1 MADLSKT
8 VAIIFE
14 GEDKTGAALDK
25 VEASLK
31 GIDAEARG
39 AAGGLKQ
46 IDDSADGLGRA
57 GVSADS
63 LGRAIKAL
71 AIAAVVQDFIAANVA
86 LEKFERSMVATAG
99 SSAAAAREFDFVR
112 DLANRFGVDL
122 LDTADAYA
130 KFAGA
135 AKGTALEGEGAR
147 LVFEAFAGTMTRLGS
162 NSVEVSGAMT
172 QLAQG
177 VSKGKF
183 ELDDLKSI
191 AERLPGFFGA
201 FEKSLG
207 LASGEIFE
215 LISAGKIGARELLI
229 FSDTLREGL
238 AGVDFDGFAASS
250 ARFKNAISEAYLEL
264 GKGGAFDVLTKG
276 VQAGTASIVGIIAA
290 FETLGT
296 IIGSVAGAILSGDW
310 ASLGDVIGES
320 IGRGADKTRAA
331 RDALL
336 GVQEAAARTGDAG
349 EDAGQRIADGM
360 DKGAGSAKDLQKA
373 AGEVDK
379 ALKALGVDPKLFV
392 DPIATVKKA
401 FADLASNPAANGDQI
416 FAGFLAALD
425 KLKAGKDVTE
435 LGAAMK
441 AAFERGA
448 IGADA
453 LAAAMELL
461 ERKQDGTYKGM
472 AGGTVVSKENADAL
486 ARQAKEADKA
496 TEAAAKMKLELE
508 KLASNERIKFIEAKV
523 QLDVAQLE
531 ADTERIKAIFSSIDN
546 TINSTGDL
554 LGDLFGDLLAA
565 YNQPGFSAQYAVEA
579 QIRLENERRERA
591 LKLQEELTKATVDEM
606 RARTKA
612 LQNGDAL
619 IKIDGAG
626 LKPHLEAFMWEILRA
641 IQTRVNRDG
650 LRMLVGV

>member
-14 GEDKTGAALDK
+14 GEDKTGAALGK

-31 GIDAEARG
+31 GIDTEARG

-46 IDDSADGLGRA
+46 IDDSADGLERA

-63 LGRAIKAL
+63 LARAIKSV
-71 AIAAVVQDFIAANVA
+71 AIAVVVQDFIDANAA
-86 LEKFERSMVATAG
+86 LENFDRSMIATVG
-99 SSAAAAREFDFVR
+99 SSEAAAREFDFVR
-112 DLANRFGVDL
+112 DLASRFGVDL
-122 LDTADAYA
+122 LETADAYA

-135 AKGTALEGEGAR
+135 AKDTALEGEGAQI
-147 LVFEAFAGTMTRLGS
+147 VFEAFAGTMARAGS
-162 NSVEVSGAMT
+162 NSDDVYGAMV

-183 ELDDLKSI
+183 ELEDLKSI
-191 AERLPGFFGA
+191 AERIPGFFVQ
-201 FEKSLG
+201 F
-207 LASGEIFE
+207 ASSMDVSTAE
-215 LISAGKIGARELLI
+215 LYEMISASEIGSRELLI
-229 FSDTLREGL
+229 FSDTLRDGL
-238 AGVDFDGFAASS
+238 AGVDFDGFASSS
-250 ARFKNAISEAYLEL
+250 ARFKNAITEAYIEI
-264 GKGGAFDVLTKG
+264 GNAGAFDVLTTG
-276 VQAGTASIVGIIAA
+276 VKAGTAAIVGIIAG

-296 IIGSVAGAILSGDW
+296 IIGAVAGAIRSGNW
-310 ASLGDVIGES
+310 SSLGDVIAEA

-336 GVQEAAARTGDAG
+336 GVEDAAGRTGAAG
-349 EDAGQRIADGM
+349 EDAGRKIADGM

-392 DPIATVKKA
+392 DPIAGVKKA
-401 FADLASNPAANGDQI
+401 FADLASNTAASGDQI

-425 KLKAGKDVTE
+425 RLKDPKDFAD
-435 LGAAMK
+435 LGAQMR
-441 AAFERGA
+441 AAFERNA

-453 LAAAMELL
+453 LAAALELL
-461 ERKQDGTYKGM
+461 ERKQDGTYRGM
-472 AGGTVVSKENADAL
+472 TGGTVIAKENADAL
-486 ARQAKEADKA
+486 ERQAKEAEKA
-496 TEAAAKMKLELE
+496 TEAAQKMKLELE

-523 QLDVAQLE
+523 QLNIAQLE

-554 LGDLFGDLLAA
+554 LSDLFGNLLDA
-565 YNQPGFSAQYAVEA
+565 YQQPGFSAQYAVES

-591 LKLQEELTKATVDEM
+591 LKLQEETTKATVAEM
-606 RARTKA
+606 RARTQA
-612 LQNGDAL
+612 LERGDAL

-641 IQTRVNRDG
+641 IQTQVNRDG
-650 LRMLVGV
+650 LRMLLGV

>member
-14 GEDKTGAALDK
+14 GEDKTGAALGK

-46 IDDSADGLGRA
+46 IDDSADGLERA
-57 GVSADS
+57 GLSADA
-63 LGRAIKAL
+63 LARAIKAL
-71 AIAAVVQDFIAANVA
+71 AIAAVVQEFIAANVA
-86 LEKFERSMVATAG
+86 LEKFDKTMAAATG
-99 SSAAAAREFDFVR
+99 SSTVAAQEFDFVR
-112 DLANRFGVDL
+112 GVANRFGVEL

-130 KFAGA
+130 KFAA
-135 AKGTALEGEGAR
+135 SAKGTALEGEGAR
-147 LVFEAFAGTMTRLGS
+147 LVFEGIVGTMARLGAS
-162 NSVEVSGAMT
+162 SADVSGALV
-172 QLAQG
+172 QLGQG

-191 AERLPGFFGA
+191 AERIPGFFVQFADSMGISTA
-201 FEKSLG
+201 ELY
-207 LASGEIFE
+207 E
-215 LISAGKIGARELLI
+215 LISAGKIGSRELLI
-229 FSDTLREGL
+229 FSDSLRDGL
-238 AGVDFDGFAASS
+238 AGVDFEGFANSL
-250 ARFKNAISEAYLEL
+250 ARFKNAIAEAYIEL
-264 GKGGAFDVLTKG
+264 GKAGVFDALTKG
-276 VQAGTASIVGIIAA
+276 VQLAAGYIVA
-290 FETLGT
+290 FSAGLEL
-296 IIGSVAGAILSGDW
+296 VAERYRLVRDAISNGDFSNFGDKW
-310 ASLGDVIGES
+310 DASLE
-320 IGRGADKTRAA
+320 RAKEKA
-331 RDALL
+331 KAAAEALL
-336 GVQEAAARTGDAG
+336 GVTKEASTAGESG
-349 EDAGQRIADGM
+349 EDAGQKIADGM

-392 DPIATVKKA
+392 DPIAGVKKA
-401 FADLASNPAANGDQI
+401 FADLASNTAANGDQI

-425 KLKAGKDVTE
+425 RLKDAKDVAD
-435 LGAAMK
+435 LGAQMR
-441 AAFERGA
+441 AAFDRGA

-453 LAAAMELL
+453 LAAALELL

-472 AGGTVVSKENADAL
+472 AGGTVVTKENADAL
-486 ARQAKEADKA
+486 ARQAREADKA
-496 TEAAAKMKLELE
+496 AESAAKMKLELE

-523 QLDVAQLE
+523 QLNIAQLE

-554 LGDLFGDLLAA
+554 LSDLFGNLLDA
-565 YNQPGFSAQYAVEA
+565 YKQPGFSAQYAVEA

-591 LKLQEELTKATVDEM
+591 LKLQEETTKATVAEM
-606 RARTKA
+606 RARTQA
-612 LQNGDAL
+612 LERGDAL

-641 IQTRVNRDG
+641 IQTQVNRDG
-650 LRMLVGV
+650 LRMLLGV

>member
-1 MADLSKT
+1 MADISKT

-14 GEDKTGAALDK
+14 GEDKTSGALRG

-31 GIDAEARG
+31 GIDSEAKG
-39 AAGGLKQ
+39 ASVGLKQ
-46 IDDSADGLGRA
+46 LDESAEGLGKA
-57 GVSADS
+57 GAGAEK
-63 LGRAIKAL
+63 LATAIKGL
-71 AIAAVVQDFIAANVA
+71 AIAAVVTEFIAANVA

-229 FSDTLREGL
+229 FSDTLRAGL

-250 ARFKNAISEAYLEL
+250 ARMKTAISEAYIEL
-264 GKGGAFDVLTKG
+264 GRAGVFEGITKVVQLATGYVVAFSASMELIADRYRVLKDAISTGDFSNFGEKWEAAMTK
-276 VQAGTASIVGIIAA
+276 AKASTKDAA
-290 FETLGT
+290 E
-296 IIGSVAGAILSGDW
+296 
-310 ASLGDVIGES
+310 
-320 IGRGADKTRAA
+320 
-331 RDALL
+331 ALL
-336 GVQEAAARTGDAG
+336 GVAKQAGSAGGAG
-349 EDAGQRIADGM
+349 EDAGRKIAEGM

-373 AGEVDK
+373 AGDVDK

-523 QLDVAQLE
+523 QLNVAQLE

>member
-14 GEDKTGAALDK
+14 GEDKTGAALGK

-31 GIDAEARG
+31 GIDTEARG

-46 IDDSADGLGRA
+46 IDDSADGLERA

-63 LGRAIKAL
+63 LARAIKSV
-71 AIAAVVQDFIAANVA
+71 AIAVVVQDFIDANAA
-86 LEKFERSMVATAG
+86 LENFDRSMIATVG
-99 SSAAAAREFDFVR
+99 SSEAAAREFDFVR
-112 DLANRFGVDL
+112 DLASRFGVDL
-122 LDTADAYA
+122 LETADAYA

-135 AKGTALEGEGAR
+135 AKDTALEGEGAQI
-147 LVFEAFAGTMTRLGS
+147 VFEAFAGTMTRLGS
-162 NSVEVSGAMT
+162 NSDDVYGAMV

-207 LASGEIFE
+207 LASGEIFD

-229 FSDTLREGL
+229 FSDTLRDGL
-238 AGVDFDGFAASS
+238 AGADFDGFASS
-250 ARFKNAISEAYLEL
+250 SVRFKNAITEAYIEI
-264 GKGGAFDVLTKG
+264 GKAGAFDVLTTG
-276 VQAGTASIVGIIAA
+276 VKAGTAAIVGIIAG

-296 IIGSVAGAILSGDW
+296 IIGSVAGAILSGNW
-310 ASLGDVIGES
+310 SSLGDVIAEA
-320 IGRGADKTRAA
+320 INRGADKTRAA

-336 GVQEAAARTGDAG
+336 GVEDAAARTGDAG
-349 EDAGQRIADGM
+349 GDAGRKIADGM

-392 DPIATVKKA
+392 DPIETVKKA
-401 FADLASNPAANGDQI
+401 FADLASNKAANGDQI

-425 KLKAGKDVTE
+425 KLKSGADVTE
-435 LGAAMK
+435 LGAQIK

-453 LAAAMELL
+453 LTAAMELL
-461 ERKQDGTYKGM
+461 ERKQDGTYRGM
-472 AGGTVVSKENADAL
+472 TGGTVIAKENADAL
-486 ARQAKEADKA
+486 ERQAKEADKA
-496 TEAAAKMKLELE
+496 TEAAQKMKLELE

-523 QLDVAQLE
+523 QLNIAQLE

-554 LGDLFGDLLAA
+554 LSDLFGNLLDA
-565 YNQPGFSAQYAVEA
+565 YQQPGFSAQYAVES

-591 LKLQEELTKATVDEM
+591 LKLQEETTKATVAEM
-606 RARTKA
+606 RARTQA
-612 LQNGDAL
+612 LERGDAL

-641 IQTRVNRDG
+641 IQTQVNRDG
-650 LRMLVGV
+650 LRMLLGV

>member
-14 GEDKTGAALDK
+14 GEDKTGAALGK

-57 GVSADS
+57 GVSAES

-86 LEKFERSMVATAG
+86 LEKFEKTMEAATG
-99 SSAAAAREFDFVR
+99 SSTAAAQEFDFVR
-112 DLANRFGVDL
+112 GVAGRFGVEL

-130 KFAGA
+130 KFAA
-135 AKGTALEGEGAR
+135 SAKGTALEGEGAR
-147 LVFEAFAGTMTRLGS
+147 LVFEGFVGTMARLGAS
-162 NSVEVSGAMT
+162 SADVSGALV
-172 QLAQG
+172 QLGQG

-191 AERLPGFFGA
+191 AERIPGFFVQ
-201 FEKSLG
+201 F
-207 LASGEIFE
+207 ASSMGVSTAELYE
-215 LISAGKIGARELLI
+215 LISAGKIGSRELLI

-238 AGVDFDGFAASS
+238 AGVDFDGFAESS
-250 ARFKNAISEAYLEL
+250 ARFKNAISEAYLEV
-264 GKGGAFDVLTKG
+264 GKAGVFDALAKG
-276 VQAGTASIVGIIAA
+276 VQLAAGYVVAFSASLELIAERYRIVRD
-290 FETLGT
+290 
-296 IIGSVAGAILSGDW
+296 AISSGDFSGFSDKW
-310 ASLGDVIGES
+310 AASLDAAKEKT
-320 IGRGADKTRAA
+320 RGAAE
-331 RDALL
+331 ALL
-336 GVQEAAARTGDAG
+336 GVAKDASSAGEAG
-349 EDAGQRIADGM
+349 EDAGRKIADGM
-360 DKGAGSAKDLQKA
+360 EKGAGSAKDLQKA
-373 AGEVDK
+373 AGDVDK
-379 ALKALGVDPKLFV
+379 ALKALGIDPKLFV
-392 DPIATVKKA
+392 DPIAAVKKA

-425 KLKAGKDVTE
+425 KLKSGKDFAE
-435 LGAAMK
+435 LGAAMRG
-441 AAFERGA
+441 AFERGA

-472 AGGTVVSKENADAL
+472 TGGTAIAKENADAL

-496 TEAAAKMKLELE
+496 AEAAQKMKLELE

-523 QLDVAQLE
+523 QLNVAQLE

-554 LGDLFGDLLAA
+554 LGDLFGNLLAA

>member
-1 MADLSKT
+1 MADISKT

-14 GEDKTGAALDK
+14 GEDKTGAALGK

-31 GIDAEARG
+31 GIDADARG

-46 IDDSADGLGRA
+46 IDDSAGGLERA
-57 GVSADS
+57 GGSAES
-63 LGRAIKAL
+63 LARAIKAL
-71 AIAAVVQDFIAANVA
+71 AIAVVVQDFIAANVA
-86 LEKFERSMVATAG
+86 LEKFEKTMEAATG
-99 SSAAAAREFDFVR
+99 SSTAAAKEFDFVR
-112 DLANRFGVDL
+112 GIADRFGVEL
-122 LDTADAYA
+122 LETADAYA
-130 KFAGA
+130 KFSAS

-147 LVFEAFAGTMTRLGS
+147 LVFEGFVGTMGRLGAS
-162 NSVEVSGAMT
+162 SADVSGALV
-172 QLAQG
+172 QLGQG

-191 AERLPGFFGA
+191 AERIPGFFVQFATSMGVSTA
-201 FEKSLG
+201 ELY
-207 LASGEIFE
+207 E
-215 LISAGKIGARELLI
+215 LISAGKIGSRELLI
-229 FSDTLREGL
+229 FSDTLRDGL

-296 IIGSVAGAILSGDW
+296 IIGSVAGAILSGNW
-310 ASLGDVIGES
+310 SSLGDVIGES

-336 GVQEAAARTGDAG
+336 GVEEVAGRTGDAG
-349 EDAGQRIADGM
+349 EDAGRRIADGM
-360 DKGAGSAKDLQKA
+360 DKGAESAKDLQKA
-373 AGEVDK
+373 AGDVDK

-425 KLKAGKDVTE
+425 KLKDAKDITD
-435 LGAAMK
+435 LSTQMR
-441 AAFERGA
+441 AAFDRGA
-448 IGADA
+448 IGANA

-472 AGGTVVSKENADAL
+472 SAGTVVTKENADAL
-486 ARQAKEADKA
+486 ARQAREAEKA
-496 TEAAAKMKLELE
+496 TEAAQKMKLELE
-508 KLASNERIKFIEAKV
+508 KLASNERIKFIEARV
-523 QLDVAQLE
+523 QLNVAQLQ
-531 ADTERIKAIFSSIDN
+531 ADTERVKAAFASIDN
-546 TINSTGDL
+546 TIDSTGKL
-554 LGDLFGDLLAA
+554 LGELFGKLDSQGNSFRDQWAI
-565 YNQPGFSAQYAVEA
+565 EE
-579 QIRLENERRERA
+579 QIGLENERRDKAFE
-591 LKLQEELTKATVDEM
+591 LQKELTKATIDEM
-606 RARTKA
+606 RARTRA
-612 LQNGDAL
+612 MENGDAL

-626 LKPHLEAFMWEILRA
+626 LKPHLEAFMWELLRA
-641 IQTRVNRDG
+641 IQVRVNKDG
-650 LRMLVGV
+650 LRLLTGI